1 MSDSS
6 RPPQTVIAAGVLV
19 VLEGL
24 VALAFAV
31 FEVIQLRSSTLGVGA
46 VLPQVGLF
54 VLVAVVLGAI
64 GRGLMRG
71 KFWARTPAL
80 VIQILLLPA
89 AWSLLSSSRQPALGV
104 VAGLV
109 ALAGIGLLLCGPSR
123 AWSED
128 LDGARRQG

>member
-1 MSDSS
+1 M
-6 RPPQTVIAAGVLV
+6 LV

-24 VALAFAV
+24 VALAFAGY
-31 FEVIQLRSSTLGVGA
+31 EVIQLRSSTLGLGA
-46 VLPQVGLF
+46 VLPQAGLF

-80 VIQILLLPA
+80 VIQILLLPV
-89 AWSLLSSSRQPALGV
+89 AWSLLTSRQLALGLVVGV
-104 VAGLV
+104 VALV
-109 ALAGIGLLLCGPSR
+109 GIGLLLCGPSR

-128 LDGARRQG
+128 LDGAQRQG

>member
-1 MSDSS
+1 M
-6 RPPQTVIAAGVLV
+6 LV

-46 VLPQVGLF
+46 VLPQAGLF

-89 AWSLLSSSRQPALGV
+89 AWSLLTSSRQPALGV